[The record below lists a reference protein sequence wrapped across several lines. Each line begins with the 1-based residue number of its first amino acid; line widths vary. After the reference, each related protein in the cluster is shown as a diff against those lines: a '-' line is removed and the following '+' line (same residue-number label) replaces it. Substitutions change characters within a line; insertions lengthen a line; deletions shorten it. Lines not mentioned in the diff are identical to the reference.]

1 MAASLKDIAGWFQ
14 DGLEQHAAYMIIVCD
29 TFDHEDYPH
38 YVTKAEASNFWSH
51 YYYYDDKNMQ
61 RIMEVY
67 DLQKPWSQ
75 QSQGRV
81 MNTPP
86 RPSPTTVMGVE

>member
-14 DGLEQHAAYMIIVCD
+14 DGLDEGHAYMIVVCD

-38 YVTKAEASNFWSH
+38 YVHAREAHEFWSH
-51 YYYYDDKNMQ
+51 YDYYDGKNMQ

-67 DLQKPWSQ
+67 DLSKPWSQ

-86 RPSPTTVMGVE
+86 RGNQTV